1 MLRIAVPNKGSLAD
15 SSVQILTEAGY
26 RQRTDSRD
34 LVLIDNDN
42 SVEFYYLRPRD
53 IAVYVG
59 SGELEAGITGRDLLI
74 DSAAEADEILS
85 LDFGASTFRFA
96 GPTDQNWSVQDF
108 AGKRVAK
115 AYPGLVEH
123 SLAALGVKAQIV
135 RLDGAVESSVRLGV
149 ADVIA
154 DVVSTGNTL
163 RQAGL
168 KIFGDPILTSEAVVI
183 ARKNAAV
190 PTELEVLIRRL
201 QGVVPARRYVLLDY
215 DIPKDLV
222 EKACA
227 ITPGLESPTI
237 SPLQKHDWVA
247 VRAMVLRKE
256 TNQVMDELWAAA
268 STTIGFALN
277 AMLNPAMAIMSRSFA
292 PSPIATVFSIATPLA
307 LENSRNAAALAARSI
322 TGPINCPVRT
332 PSAISSL
339 LAL

>member
-15 SSVQILTEAGY
+15 SSIAILKESGY

-34 LVLIDNDN
+34 LVLIDPDN

-53 IAVYVG
+53 IAIYVG

-74 DSAAEADEILS
+74 DSAAPAEEILS
-85 LDFGASTFRFA
+85 LDFGGSTFRFA
-96 GPTDQNWSVQDF
+96 APIGKEWGISDIS
-108 AGKRVAK
+108 GKRIAT

-123 SLAALGVKAQIV
+123 NLKRLGIQAQIV

-168 KIFGDPILTSEAVVI
+168 QVFGEPILTSEAIVI
-183 ARKNAAV
+183 KRKGVEIPAG
-190 PTELEVLIRRL
+190 LEVLIRRL
-201 QGVVPARRYVLLDY
+201 QGVVTARRYVLLDY
-215 DIPKDLV
+215 DVQKSLIDQ
-222 EKACA
+222 ACA

-237 SPLQKHDWVA
+237 SPLQKADWVA

-256 TNQVMDELWAAA
+256 TNRVMDELWAL
-268 STTIGFALN
+268 G
-277 AMLNPAMAIMSRSFA
+277 
-292 PSPIATVFSIATPLA
+292 
-307 LENSRNAAALAARSI
+307 ARGI
-322 TGPINCPVRT
+322 LVTDIHACR
-332 PSAISSL
+332 L
-339 LAL
+339 